1 MSDVSEPPGK
11 PQIPSSEPSFGGRIC
26 DLPDDDRPREKLA
39 RSGAGAL
46 SDAELLALFLRSGTQ
61 KLSAVELGRKLVREA
76 GSLQALSRKSLK
88 DLQRINGIGPA
99 KASELTAAFEIA
111 ARLARE
117 RFTSQPI
124 HTAKDLYEML
134 GPAMAQLP
142 REELRVILLNRR
154 GNVTANE
161 RLTQGSDNQTTAE
174 ARDILSLVLRHG
186 APRFILAHNHP
197 SGDPSPSQP
206 DRNVTRQVERTCL
219 DLNIE
224 LLDHVIFG
232 LPLDGREPY
241 FSFRDNG
248 LLA

>member
-1 MSDVSEPPGK
+1 MPNAPELPEK
-11 PQIPSSEPSFGGRIC
+11 PQTPRAELNPGGRIC

-46 SDAELLALFLRSGTQ
+46 SDSELLALFLRSGTQ

-76 GSLQALSRKSLK
+76 GSLQALSRMGLK
-88 DLQRINGIGPA
+88 ELQKINGIGPA

-124 HTAKDLYEML
+124 RSAQDLYDML

-142 REELRVILLNRR
+142 KEELRVVLLNHR

-161 RLTQGSDNQTTAE
+161 RISQGSDNQTVAE
-174 ARDILSLVLRHG
+174 ARDILGLVLRHG

-197 SGDPSPSQP
+197 SGDPTPSQP
-206 DRNVTRQVERTCL
+206 DRAVTRQIERACV
-219 DLNIE
+219 DLRIE

-232 LPLDGREPY
+232 LPLDGRDPY
-241 FSFRDNG
+241 FSFRDSG
-248 LLA
+248 LLI